1 MHQQHDFFI
10 LVLEIA
16 TRKCPFASKQ
26 QQLYSKRGKNV
37 KPFPGD
43 QRAPFKVLYKSKC
56 KNKKSIE
63 EIEQKVNF
71 SLNSII

>member
-26 QQLYSKRGKNV
+26 HSYSKRGKIL

-56 KNKKSIE
+56 KNKKSIQ
-63 EIEQKVNF
+63 EI
-71 SLNSII
+71 